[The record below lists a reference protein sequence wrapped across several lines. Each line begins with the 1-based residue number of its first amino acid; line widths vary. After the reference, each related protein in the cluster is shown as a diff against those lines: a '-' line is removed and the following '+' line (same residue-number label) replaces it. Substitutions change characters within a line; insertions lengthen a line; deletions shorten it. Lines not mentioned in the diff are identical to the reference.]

1 VAIAIRGRARVR
13 IRRRRTATG
22 VKVVAFPVPKAKLNL
37 VDAGIILFALA
48 MAAIGYQRGLI
59 ASALPLAGFVGGA
72 ALGARIGPALLAG
85 GSESQYA
92 PLFAVTT
99 GVLVGAFVAV
109 ALEGL
114 GTAIRVRI
122 GAGAVG
128 LLDGIGGAI
137 LLAALALLLAWG
149 FGAVALHSSG
159 ANARELREVVQR
171 SAVLN
176 GLNDVLPPSGPL
188 LNVLR
193 RVDPSAV
200 VRGPDAAVGPPDPEV
215 VDDPEIRAAGDSTV
229 RVLGTACGL
238 GVAGSGWVAG
248 PGLVVT
254 NAHVVAGED
263 DTTVTTAGDLELDAI
278 AVHYEPRNDL
288 AVLSVDGLEAPALVL
303 ADRVRKGDDTAV
315 IGYPSNG
322 PLDFIPARLG
332 RTGVVNSEDSY
343 GRGPVERAMT
353 PFRADVRSGNS
364 GGPVV
369 DVNGEVAT
377 TVFAASAGGRPVS
390 GLGIPNQ
397 VVADALA
404 GRLEPT
410 DTGPCAA

>member
-1 VAIAIRGRARVR
+1 
-13 IRRRRTATG
+13 
-22 VKVVAFPVPKAKLNL
+22 
-37 VDAGIILFALA
+37 

-59 ASALPLAGFVGGA
+59 ASALPLAGFIGGA
-72 ALGARIGPALLAG
+72 ALGARIAPALLAG
-85 GSESQYA
+85 GSESRYA
-92 PLFAVTT
+92 PLVAVAT
-99 GVLVGAFVAV
+99 GVLIGAFAAV
-109 ALEGL
+109 ALEGF
-114 GTAIRVRI
+114 GTAIRLRI
-122 GAGAVG
+122 GSGAVG
-128 LLDGIGGAI
+128 LLDGVGGA
-137 LLAALALLLAWG
+137 LLLGALALLLAWG

-159 ANARELREVVQR
+159 QNARNLREVVQQ

-188 LNVLR
+188 LHVLR
-193 RVDPSAV
+193 RVDPSQT
-200 VRGPDAAVGPPDPEV
+200 VRGPDAAVGAPDPGV
-215 VDDPEIRAAGDSTV
+215 VDDPDIQAAGASTV

-263 DTTVTTAGDLELDAI
+263 DTTVTAPDGPELDAT

-288 AVLSVDGLEAPALVL
+288 AVLSVDGLEAQPLRL
-303 ADRVRKGDDTAV
+303 AAKSAKGEEAAV
-315 IGYPSNG
+315 IGYPDNG
-322 PLDFIPARLG
+322 PLAFIAARMG

-343 GRGPVERAMT
+343 GRGPVQREMT

-369 DVNGEVAT
+369 NADGDVAA
-377 TVFAASAGGRPVS
+377 TVFAASARGKPVT
-390 GLGIPNQ
+390 GLGVPNE
-397 VVADALA
+397 VVAEALDGKLA
-404 GRLEPT
+404 PT